1 MQVAV
6 VAEEEADSAVVKNL
20 GKFDISKKVL
30 LFKVVEGLGLM
41 RIIRGMQRS
50 FCCEDL
56 KKSFEKGI
64 GITAP
69 KARAR
74 DKPVGIRVLGH

>member
-1 MQVAV
+1 MK
-6 VAEEEADSAVVKNL
+6 KNL

-30 LFKVVEGLGLM
+30 LFKVEGLGLM

-56 KKSFEKGI
+56 KKSFSKGI

-69 KARAR
+69 KARTR
-74 DKPVGIRVLGH
+74 DKPFEGRVLVH

>member
-1 MQVAV
+1 MQVA
-6 VAEEEADSAVVKNL
+6 VAEEEADSAVVKNSVNSTSQRRFCCL
-20 GKFDISKKVL
+20 KLK
-30 LFKVVEGLGLM
+30 GLGLM

-56 KKSFEKGI
+56 KKSFSKGI

-69 KARAR
+69 RAR
-74 DKPVGIRVLGH
+74 TRDKLFWFRVLDH